1 MEEDLEDD
9 EQSEEED
16 LEDDEHEQE
25 RATDDE
31 SDDGEVDEDREEFD
45 EIEME
50 EMRELIEDE
59 LNLDQRVLKSPC
71 LAIQRIKLIARRTHF
86 SSTRRGAL
94 KQYCVQK
101 KVPEKILPRAV
112 VTRWTSLTNTIAVA
126 LLTENPKHKLTHLA
140 LDEEQWTFLG
150 HLYPIVDVSTLSFCL
165 SGHSYICL
173 FISNSIRP

>member
-16 LEDDEHEQE
+16 LEDDEYEQE

-31 SDDGEVDEDREEFD
+31 LDDGEVDEDREEYD

-59 LNLDQRVLKSPC
+59 LNLDRRVLKSPR
-71 LAIQRIKLIARRTHF
+71 LAIQRIKLIACRTHF
-86 SSTRRGAL
+86 SSTRRRAL
-94 KQYCVQK
+94 RQYCVQK

-112 VTRWTSLTNTIAVA
+112 VT
-126 LLTENPKHKLTHLA
+126 
-140 LDEEQWTFLG
+140 
-150 HLYPIVDVSTLSFCL
+150 C
-165 SGHSYICL
+165 
-173 FISNSIRP
+173 